1 MRNQG
6 LGSWPV
12 RRARKTPDDV
22 ALIHG
27 ETSLTYAEL
36 RDRTVRLAYALRG
49 LGIGPG
55 DRVAYLGFN
64 HPSFLETLFA
74 TGLLGGVF
82 VPLNARLSGAEIAFQ
97 LADSGAS
104 VLIHASTHASLVAS
118 LPGPVAV
125 SSYEGLPDYADGG
138 PLDVPVSLDDTC
150 MIMYTSGTT
159 GRPKGAA
166 LTHGNITWN
175 AVNVLVDTDLI

>member
-12 RRARKTPDDV
+12 RRARKTPDDI
-22 ALIHG
+22 ALIHE
-27 ETSLTYAEL
+27 ETSLTYAGL

-49 LGIGPG
+49 LGVGPG

-64 HPSFLETLFA
+64 HPSFLETFFA

-82 VPLNARLSGAEIAFQ
+82 VPLNARLGGAEIAFQ
-97 LADSGAS
+97 LGDSGAS
-104 VLIHASTHASLVAS
+104 VLIYAPTHAELVAS
-118 LPGPVAV
+118 LPGPAAV
-125 SSYEGLPDYADGG
+125 SVTEYEGLPDYANHG
-138 PLDVPVSLDDTC
+138 PLDVPVELDDPC

-159 GRPKGAA
+159 GRPKG
-166 LTHGNITWN
+166 
-175 AVNVLVDTDLI
+175 